1 MFPQLEEGASAIRK
15 MLICLLAGSGPI
27 LMLLLV
33 GEGASTIHKK
43 LLVARRSTINVF
55 SNGRKR
61 FYSRKTLFSTRAELV
76 PYLLCQFE

>member
-43 LLVARRSTINVF
+43 CLLRH
-55 SNGRKR
+55 
-61 FYSRKTLFSTRAELV
+61 
-76 PYLLCQFE
+76 

>member
-1 MFPQLEEGASAIRK
+1 

-43 LLVARRSTINVF
+43 CLLRAGPPLTFSRMGESAST
-55 SNGRKR
+55 
-61 FYSRKTLFSTRAELV
+61 SRKTLFSTRAELV